1 MANSKGLDATSRRRS
16 SGKVTRVKRSKR
28 QGLAGSPGSKA
39 NSPRAQILVLSLL
52 VIACLLPYADKA
64 FHIDD
69 PMYLWAARQITRDPL
84 DFYGFDVNWYG
95 YHMPMYE
102 VNKNPPLVSYY
113 LAGVASL
120 TGWSEI
126 ALHLAMVL
134 PALAAILG
142 TYFLAR
148 RLSASPLI
156 AALATWI
163 TPVALVSSTNLMS
176 DVIMLALW
184 CWALVSWIRG
194 LEERRRGLVLAGAVI
209 AGLCPLAKYF
219 GVSLIPLLLVHAVV
233 SRARTRDWAPFLL
246 VPVAIVGAYQILMR
260 AQYGWDPF
268 MDVSRYALGYYSKG
282 VFSLFDQALI
292 GFFFLGG
299 CLLTSLFFAPLLW
312 SRRVLVGGFAGLLAG
327 FGLASSLGRLGPFA
341 FSQPWGERWGTA
353 LQMAVFGFAGIH
365 IFLLLAVDLY
375 RRRDAASWLLALWIA
390 GVWVFGSYTNWTTTA
405 RSMLPAAPAVGIL
418 LGRRL
423 SQGGARPLPA
433 LSPALLIPLVL
444 GLLVSHAVAWADY
457 RLAASARQAAR
468 VLAGKYEKKGGRLF
482 FQGAWG
488 FQHYMESAGGVRLD
502 IEGSHLRRGDFVFV
516 PENNSN
522 VFMMPEAY
530 ARLVEV
536 AVFPGA
542 AWLATHARPAAGFY
556 TALWAPLPF
565 AFGPAPPE
573 RYAVFVVERPL
584 ILER

>member
-1 MANSKGLDATSRRRS
+1 MANSKGPGASSPRRTSGRIA
-16 SGKVTRVKRSKR
+16 RVKGSRR

-39 NSPRAQILVLSLL
+39 SSRRAQILILSLI

-69 PMYLWAARQITRDPL
+69 TLHLWTARQIARDPL

-95 YHMPMYE
+95 RHMPMYE

-120 TGWSEI
+120 AGWSEV

-142 TYFLAR
+142 TYFLAC
-148 RLSASPLI
+148 RLSANPLV

-163 TPVALVSSTNLMS
+163 TPVVLVSSTDLMC
-176 DVIMLALW
+176 DVTMLALW
-184 CWALVSWIRG
+184 CWALALWIRG
-194 LEERRRGLVLAGAVI
+194 LEERRRGFLLAAAVM

-219 GVSLIPLLLVHAVV
+219 GLSLIPLLVVHAVV
-233 SRARTRDWAPFLL
+233 SRARTRDWAPFLA
-246 VPVAIVGAYQILMR
+246 VPVAIVGAYQIFMR
-260 AQYGWDPF
+260 LQYGWDPF
-268 MDVSRYALGYYSKG
+268 TDVSRYALGYYSKG
-282 VFSLFDQALI
+282 LFSLFDQTLI
-292 GFFFLGG
+292 GLFFLGG

-312 SRRVLVGGFAGLLAG
+312 SRRVLAGGFMGLLAG
-327 FGLASSLGRLGPFA
+327 FGLASSLDRLGPFA

-365 IFLLLAVDLY
+365 IFFLAAVDLY
-375 RRRDAASWLLALWIA
+375 RRRDAASWVLALWVA

-423 SQGGARPLPA
+423 ARGGSTPLPGF
-433 LSPALLIPLVL
+433 SFALLIPLVL
-444 GLLVSHAVAWADY
+444 GLFVSHAVAWADH

-468 VLAGKYEKKGGRLF
+468 VLSEKYGQKGGRLF
-482 FQGAWG
+482 FEGAWG
-488 FQHYMESAGGVRLD
+488 FQYYMESAGGVRLD
-502 IEGSHLRRGDFVFV
+502 IERTHLKRGDFVFV
-516 PENNSN
+516 PENNTN
-522 VFMMPEAY
+522 VFLLSDEY
-530 ARLVEV
+530 VRLVEL
-536 AVFPGA
+536 AVFPGTG
-542 AWLATHARPAAGFY
+542 WVATHSRPTAGFY

-584 ILER
+584 ILNR